1 MASPVL
7 LRRGVAE
14 RILDTSEPAPVTG
27 WQASLPVDMGGEGLA
42 WQTKFG
48 TPPTA
53 VQVDLEATV
62 NGTDW
67 KTIDSSTNVN
77 GDTRIVIV
85 GGLSAVRARLV
96 SKTGGDWVNVFVRV
110 R

>member
-1 MASPVL
+1 
-7 LRRGVAE
+7 
-14 RILDTSEPAPVTG
+14 
-27 WQASLPVDMGGEGLA
+27 MGGERLA

>member
-1 MASPVL
+1 MPFPVL

-14 RILDTSEPAPVTG
+14 KILDTTGPAPVTG
-27 WQASLPVDMGGEGLA
+27 WQASLPVDMGGERLA

-77 GDTRIVIV
+77 GDARIVIA
-85 GGLSAVRARLV
+85 GGLSAVRAKLV
-96 SKTGGDWVNVFVRV
+96 SQTGGSWVNVFVRV